1 MRAAGDDVRL
11 GLVVDSQRAADRVL
25 VDQATAQ
32 ESARLGAW
40 LPEVP
45 GEPAYFFLTS
55 LKFSERQ
62 QIHVLLGYVFIGALK
77 F

>member
-1 MRAAGDDVRL
+1 MMFALDSSSTVSEPRIEFWWIKPQPKNPRALEPGYLKYQV
-11 GLVVDSQRAADRVL
+11 SQS
-25 VDQATAQ
+25 T
-32 ESARLGAW
+32 
-40 LPEVP
+40 
-45 GEPAYFFLTS
+45 FFLTS

>member
-1 MRAAGDDVRL
+1 MRPAGDDVRL

-45 GEPAYFFLTS
+45 GEPVYFF
-55 LKFSERQ
+55 FDN
-62 QIHVLLGYVFIGALK
+62 
-77 F
+77 

>member
-1 MRAAGDDVRL
+1 MRPAGDDVRL

-32 ESARLGAW
+32 ESARFGAW

-45 GEPAYFFLTS
+45 GEPVYFFFDKYQVFRKTANTRALGIC
-55 LKFSERQ
+55 
-62 QIHVLLGYVFIGALK
+62 IHRRS
-77 F
+77 